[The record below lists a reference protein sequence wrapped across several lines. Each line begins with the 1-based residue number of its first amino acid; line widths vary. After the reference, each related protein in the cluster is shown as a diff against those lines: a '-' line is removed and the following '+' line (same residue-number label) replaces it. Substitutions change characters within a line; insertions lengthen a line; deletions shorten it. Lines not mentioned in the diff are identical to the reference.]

1 MGLEQ
6 LSGVV
11 ENLKP
16 LQSHLEQPNGSVL
29 LRELA
34 NCGNID
40 QAFTNASATPILHAM
55 NAVHG
60 YVVMLVH
67 VCRTGQADIRTM
79 SLTKWSQD
87 NAFGKQLL
95 QKLVQLY
102 TALVWESTLLLALCT
117 DDISTGC
124 NFGKEDIDKMIP
136 SDLKGIS
143 EVNWNE
149 VVVNLSAMEGKTDEQ
164 GTSLVSNSMEV
175 DNSES
180 NSSTKSGGQKKVFA
194 SATQLKYIKSL
205 LLASSRL
212 GRALAELFG
221 LLVKLSVGSPTRQ
234 RRGQS
239 FPATPQ
245 YTSPASKEIA
255 RVLSYILVD
264 GLSFNKLPPSP
275 IPKLKLIFLICSV
288 GFTSPMLFDEKR
300 FAYHLMLQKFIEE
313 GGLEVFFEMFR
324 WALTA
329 GHTIPIHRAIE
340 SNALPDGTGE
350 FLDAWLILLEK
361 MVNPR
366 AILESPHVISAK
378 TSRQKPEFDP
388 TQYLIN
394 VHRFAYQSVMHLWGC
409 APLKTYGLRMSE
421 SILTILKHIFRG
433 EKIIAEKYVDK
444 SKESSSKDGEEM
456 NKETTEGG
464 VTAATS
470 TSTTEGSS
478 ATTDTETTAP
488 SVAGAAAAP
497 EVDDTDPR
505 INPEHLTQLMDM
517 GFNREQCTEALLAT
531 GGSVEQATEYLLN
544 NPTPLNS
551 SDLTAAA
558 EEIASNI
565 PNSMDVDVTEEVIRA
580 ILMSIGDSGAGTG
593 SGTTSTSTG
602 ATKKNDAKPSTS
614 VQVAPI
620 KEAFKKYLT
629 ETPLPK
635 TTFDTFSETA
645 LKTSLQLLDE
655 LPDAVYRVCD
665 LLVTISKRNGDTWRD
680 DMLNNLVDEISDC
693 LDFLIRVLNYDT
705 PPSSSEPMDESGSHS
720 PESFVS
726 GTMANRTA
734 VRIHLFTLLF
744 EGQYQELKIP
754 CASAMVRKD
763 VLPKLVKVI
772 IDIERIL
779 KMGDKKTM
787 VTPKWLAPLFLLVD
801 LYEKVAVYT
810 QRKAEMHEVT
820 TRTWKWYDLSTAKW
834 NTYSPA
840 SNKVINDAY
849 WNNEPSV
856 SKLKKFC
863 LKNLFFL

>member
-1 MGLEQ
+1 MLQVGLEQ

-16 LQSHLEQPNGSVL
+16 LQSHLEQPSGSVL

-180 NSSTKSGGQKKVFA
+180 NSSTKSGSGQKKVFA

-329 GHTIPIHRAIE
+329 GHTIPINRAIE
-340 SNALPDGTGE
+340 SNSLPDGTGE

-444 SKESSSKDGEEM
+444 SKEKETAKDGEEV
-456 NKETTEGG
+456 KKDATEG
-464 VTAATS
+464 TPTTS
-470 TSTTEGSS
+470 
-478 ATTDTETTAP
+478 TETTATTVTTTAIRP
-488 SVAGAAAAP
+488 IAP
-497 EVDDTDPR
+497 VVDTDPR
-505 INPEHLTQLMDM
+505 VNPEHLTALMDM

-551 SDLTAAA
+551 SDLSAAA
-558 EEIASNI
+558 EEIAS
-565 PNSMDVDVTEEVIRA
+565 NSMDVDVTEEVIRA
-580 ILMSIGDSGAGTG
+580 ILMSIGDSSGSSGGA
-593 SGTTSTSTG
+593 SSLMPSSTG
-602 ATKKNDAKPSTS
+602 ATKKSDAKPGTSSGTSTTI
-614 VQVAPI
+614 API

-635 TTFDTFSETA
+635 TFFDLFSEGA
-645 LKTSLQLLDE
+645 LKTCLQLLDE

-680 DMLNNLVDEISDC
+680 DMLNSLVDEISDC

-705 PPSSSEPMDESGSHS
+705 PSTEPMDESGAHS

-726 GTMANRTA
+726 GTMASKTA

-772 IDIERIL
+772 VDIERIL
-779 KMGDKKTM
+779 KMGDKKTT

-856 SKLKKFC
+856 SLMI
-863 LKNLFFL
+863 

>member
-1 MGLEQ
+1 M
-6 LSGVV
+6 
-11 ENLKP
+11 
-16 LQSHLEQPNGSVL
+16 EQPSGSVL

-67 VCRTGQADIRTM
+67 VCRTGQTDIRTM

-180 NSSTKSGGQKKVFA
+180 NSSTKSGSGQKKVFA

-329 GHTIPIHRAIE
+329 GHTIPIHRAVE
-340 SNALPDGTGE
+340 SNNLPDGTGE

-366 AILESPHVISAK
+366 AILESPHVISSK
-378 TSRQKPEFDP
+378 TSRQKQEFDS

-444 SKESSSKDGEEM
+444 SKEKETSKNGEESKKDGTDTTSV
-456 NKETTEGG
+456 TTESETPPTIGQ
-464 VTAATS
+464 TTTTS
-470 TSTTEGSS
+470 
-478 ATTDTETTAP
+478 
-488 SVAGAAAAP
+488 VAAAAAAASL
-497 EVDDTDPR
+497 VDDTDPR
-505 INPEHLTQLMDM
+505 INPDHLTALMDM

-544 NPTPLNS
+544 NPTPLNN

-558 EEIASNI
+558 EEIASNM
-565 PNSMDVDVTEEVIRA
+565 PNSMDVDVENVADEVIRA
-580 ILMSIGDSGAGTG
+580 ILMSIGNSSSGSSG
-593 SGTTSTSTG
+593 SSVMPSSTG
-602 ATKKNDAKPSTS
+602 ATKKTDTKPGTSTGTS
-614 VQVAPI
+614 TIAPM
-620 KEAFKKYLT
+620 KEAYKKYLI

-635 TTFDTFSETA
+635 TFFDIFSEGA
-645 LKTSLQLLDE
+645 LKTCLQLLDE

-705 PPSSSEPMDESGSHS
+705 PSIEPMDESGAHS

-726 GTMANRTA
+726 GAMASKTA

-779 KMGDKKTM
+779 KMGDKKTT

-856 SKLKKFC
+856 S
-863 LKNLFFL
+863 

>member
-1 MGLEQ
+1 M
-6 LSGVV
+6 
-11 ENLKP
+11 
-16 LQSHLEQPNGSVL
+16 EQPSGSVL

-67 VCRTGQADIRTM
+67 VCRTGQTDIRTM

-180 NSSTKSGGQKKVFA
+180 NSSTKSGSGQKKVFA

-329 GHTIPIHRAIE
+329 GHTIPIHRAVE
-340 SNALPDGTGE
+340 SNNLPDGTGE

-366 AILESPHVISAK
+366 AILESPHVISSK
-378 TSRQKPEFDP
+378 TSRQKQEFDS

-444 SKESSSKDGEEM
+444 SKEKETSKNGEESKKDGTDTTSV
-456 NKETTEGG
+456 TTESETPPTIGQ
-464 VTAATS
+464 TTTTS
-470 TSTTEGSS
+470 
-478 ATTDTETTAP
+478 
-488 SVAGAAAAP
+488 VAAAAAAASL
-497 EVDDTDPR
+497 VDDTDPR
-505 INPEHLTQLMDM
+505 INPDHLTALMDM

-544 NPTPLNS
+544 NPTPLNN

-558 EEIASNI
+558 EEIASNM
-565 PNSMDVDVTEEVIRA
+565 PNSMDVDVENVADEVIRA
-580 ILMSIGDSGAGTG
+580 ILMSIGNSSSGSSG
-593 SGTTSTSTG
+593 SSVMPSSTG
-602 ATKKNDAKPSTS
+602 ATKKTDTKPGTSTGTS
-614 VQVAPI
+614 TIVPM
-620 KEAFKKYLT
+620 KEAYKKYLI

-635 TTFDTFSETA
+635 TFFDIFSEGA
-645 LKTSLQLLDE
+645 LKTCLHLLDE

-705 PPSSSEPMDESGSHS
+705 PSIEPMDESGAHS

-726 GTMANRTA
+726 GAMASKTA

-779 KMGDKKTM
+779 KMGDKKTT

-856 SKLKKFC
+856 S
-863 LKNLFFL
+863 

>member
-1 MGLEQ
+1 MLQVGLVQ
-6 LSGVV
+6 LSAVV

-16 LQSHLEQPNGSVL
+16 LQSHLEQPSGSVL

-67 VCRTGQADIRTM
+67 VCRTGQTDIRTM
-79 SLTKWSQD
+79 SLAKWSQD
-87 NAFGKQLL
+87 NAFGNQLL
-95 QKLVQLY
+95 QNLVQLY

-180 NSSTKSGGQKKVFA
+180 NSSTKSGSGQKKVFA

-340 SNALPDGTGE
+340 SNNLPDGTGE

-366 AILESPHVISAK
+366 AILESPHVISSK
-378 TSRQKPEFDP
+378 TSRQKYEFDS

-433 EKIIAEKYVDK
+433 EKIISEKYVDK
-444 SKESSSKDGEEM
+444 SKEKETAKNGEES
-456 NKETTEGG
+456 KKD
-464 VTAATS
+464 S
-470 TSTTEGSS
+470 TEGSS
-478 ATTDTETTAP
+478 SSISQTAPSTGTNTETT
-488 SVAGAAAAP
+488 VAAAAAAAVTAAVEEP
-497 EVDDTDPR
+497 DPR
-505 INPEHLTQLMDM
+505 INQNQLTALMDM
-517 GFNREQCTEALLAT
+517 GFTREQCTEALLAT
-531 GGSVEQATEYLLN
+531 GGSVEHSTEYLLN
-544 NPTPLNS
+544 NLTPLNNLS
-551 SDLTAAA
+551 ATA

-580 ILMSIGDSGAGTG
+580 ILMSIGDSSG
-593 SGTTSTSTG
+593 SPTSGSSVMPSSTG
-602 ATKKNDAKPSTS
+602 ATKKTDTKPGTSTGTS
-614 VQVAPI
+614 TITPM
-620 KEAFKKYLT
+620 KEAYKKYLT

-635 TTFDTFSETA
+635 TTFDLFSEGA
-645 LKTSLQLLDE
+645 LKTCLQLLDE

-705 PPSSSEPMDESGSHS
+705 SSTEPMDESGTHS

-726 GTMANRTA
+726 GAMASKTA

-779 KMGDKKTM
+779 KMGDKKTT

-840 SNKVINDAY
+840 SNKLINDAY

-856 SKLKKFC
+856 SL
-863 LKNLFFL
+863 

>member
-1 MGLEQ
+1 MAHEPQVLQVGLEQ

-11 ENLKP
+11 ENLTP

-67 VCRTGQADIRTM
+67 VCRTGQADIRTL
-79 SLTKWSQD
+79 SLAKWSQD

-180 NSSTKSGGQKKVFA
+180 NSSTKSGTQKKVFA

-239 FPATPQ
+239 FPATTQ

-313 GGLEVFFEMFR
+313 GGLEVFFEMFK

-329 GHTIPIHRAIE
+329 GYTIPIHRAIE
-340 SNALPDGTGE
+340 SNSLPDGTGE

-378 TSRQKPEFDP
+378 ASKQKPEFDP

-394 VHRFAYQSVMHLWGC
+394 VHRNAYSSVMHLWGR

-444 SKESSSKDGEEM
+444 TKEKEAKESEEAK
-456 NKETTEGG
+456 KE
-464 VTAATS
+464 
-470 TSTTEGSS
+470 S
-478 ATTDTETTAP
+478 AVVVE
-488 SVAGAAAAP
+488 GAAASIAAAAAASTAP
-497 EVDDTDPR
+497 PTEEADPR
-505 INPEHLTQLMDM
+505 INPDHLSQLMDM
-517 GFNREQCTEALLAT
+517 GFTREQCTEALLAT
-531 GGSVEQATEYLLN
+531 GNIEQATEYLLN
-544 NPTPLNS
+544 NPTPLTS
-551 SDLTAAA
+551 TDLTAAA
-558 EEIASNI
+558 EQIASNI
-565 PNSMDVDVTEEVIRA
+565 PNNMDVDVTEEVIRA
-580 ILMSIGDSGAGTG
+580 ILMSIGDS
-593 SGTTSTSTG
+593 SSSSTSTG
-602 ATKKNDAKPSTS
+602 ATKKLEAKPGTSSGASTS
-614 VQVAPI
+614 TAQPM
-620 KEAFKKYLT
+620 KEAFKRYLA
-629 ETPLPK
+629 ETPLAKK
-635 TTFDTFSETA
+635 TYDEFSNDA
-645 LKTSLQLLDE
+645 LKTCLNLLDE

-665 LLVTISKRNGDTWRD
+665 LLVTVSKRNGDAWRD

-693 LDFLIRVLNYDT
+693 LDYLIQTLNYDT
-705 PPSSSEPMDESGSHS
+705 PVEAMDESGQLS

-726 GTMANRTA
+726 GAMAGKTA

-779 KMGDKKTM
+779 KLGDKKTT

-801 LYEKVAVYT
+801 LYEKVAIYT
-810 QRKAEMHEVT
+810 QRKSEMHEVT
-820 TRTWKWYDLSTAKW
+820 TRIWKWYDLSTAKW
-834 NTYSPA
+834 NTYSIPN
-840 SNKVINDAY
+840 NKIINDAY
-849 WNNEPSV
+849 WNNESSV
-856 SKLKKFC
+856 SD
-863 LKNLFFL
+863 NISHEIMGLFYKI